1 MQLQW
6 TSWFYLIKNLDNLFQ
21 VLGHNLLKFITRSNY
36 QGIPLPNVKLLIKQV
51 TSVAQSFLLGL
62 DRREFISN
70 FERNNPGR
78 IKGHNSSNHQK
89 IKKKIP
95 TKHCPVQ
102 VLFCGG
108 KDFFWDADMLILF
121 FNLKIEVEWNSD
133 DNILTSPI
141 TKLNFWRD
149 FFLSIGEC

>member
-1 MQLQW
+1 MQLHW
-6 TSWFYLIKNLDNLFQ
+6 ISWFYLIKNLDNLFQ

-89 IKKKIP
+89 NQKKNTHKTLP
-95 TKHCPVQ
+95 CPSPI
-102 VLFCGG
+102 LRREGFLLRCWYA
-108 KDFFWDADMLILF
+108 DFF